1 MQENNRRIVS
11 HQPALVL
18 LALCVA
24 LAPFACAADSPAA
37 AKPLTMSDVLAASKA
52 GDWHALDPENTLYL
66 ELASGRVVIEL
77 SPAFTPRHTAN
88 IKALVREKY
97 FDGLAM
103 LRSQDNYV
111 VQWGDPHAD
120 ARAEDKDRPR
130 PIKTAQ
136 RTLKAEFT
144 VPISKDLPF
153 TRLPDVDGY
162 APQVGFSGDFW
173 SARDPKTNQAWLTH
187 CYGSVGVGRD
197 VDSDSGGGTEIYVV
211 IGNAPRHLDRNITLV
226 GRVVQGMELLS
237 VLPRGTGALGFYEKA
252 EQRVPIKSIR
262 VAADVPA
269 AERTNLEVLRT
280 DTPTFTALVESR
292 RNRHDDWFKVPAGYV
307 ELCNVPIPVRA
318 AGAAK

>member
-1 MQENNRRIVS
+1 MQKDNRIVS
-11 HQPALVL
+11 RPTAFVL
-18 LALCVA
+18 AVLGVT
-24 LAPFACAADSPAA
+24 LAPFASAADGPAA
-37 AKPLTMSDVLAASKA
+37 AKPLTMSEVLAASKP
-52 GDWHALDPENTLYL
+52 GDWHPLDPENTLYL
-66 ELASGRVVIEL
+66 ELAGGRVVIEL

-88 IKALVREKY
+88 IKALAREKY

-120 ARAEDKDRPR
+120 ARAEDKNQPR

-173 SARDPKTNQAWLTH
+173 SARDPKANQAWLTH

-197 VDSDSGGGTEIYVV
+197 IDSDSGGGTELYVV

-252 EQRVPIKSIR
+252 EQRVPIKAVR

-307 ELCNVPIPVRA
+307 ELCNVPIPVRV
-318 AGAAK
+318 AGAGPH